1 MGRSL
6 FYRKVGTACDFRAQ
20 GSRLN
25 IIRKQTGASFI
36 HITLTHI
43 QDQADLRFRSN
54 GFEEEAGFRRVQ
66 ATLHSVDKGV
76 LCKYSIQLQQGR
88 TLTRI

>member
-6 FYRKVGTACDFRAQ
+6 FYRKVGTVCDFRAQ

-25 IIRKQTGASFI
+25 TIRKQTGASFI

-54 GFEEEAGFRRVQ
+54 SLEEEAGRTASTATATTTPVAILDEPNDTQ
-66 ATLHSVDKGV
+66 A
-76 LCKYSIQLQQGR
+76 R
-88 TLTRI
+88 P